1 MYLSFIRPTLEYGD
15 IIWNN
20 CPLYYK
26 DKVEKV
32 NLEAARIV
40 SGATKLVSLHAL
52 YKETGWENLEARRE
66 KHKLIQFFKIIN
78 GLTPEYLQQ
87 LVPPQHFQ
95 RHSHNTRHSDNFV
108 NINCRTTYR
117 HNSFI
122 PSTI

>member
-1 MYLSFIRPTLEYGD
+1 MSYRHFIARLKGTSPLALIVEHYKQCIFSFICPTLEYGD

-40 SGATKLVSLHAL
+40 TGATKLVSLQAL

-87 LVPPQHFQ
+87 LVPPSAFP
-95 RHSHNTRHSDNFV
+95 T
-108 NINCRTTYR
+108 
-117 HNSFI
+117 SF
-122 PSTI
+122 P